1 MLIFRFIEPFPIR
14 FNPYI
19 HNCDNYKE
27 DSLMYTKI
35 IIIALVAIIL
45 LFLVAVY
52 LTARDMRVAVLF
64 MKDRNYTF
72 KTGTFLHRFAII
84 HIKGCCSGTI
94 RNSYSKEILRCFD
107 VTGHKIYILNEKNK
121 YNTLSID
128 KGEDFLVE
136 IVYFMPRA

>member
-1 MLIFRFIEPFPIR
+1 
-14 FNPYI
+14 
-19 HNCDNYKE
+19 
-27 DSLMYTKI
+27 MYTKI

-52 LTARDMRVAVLF
+52 LTARDMRVAVLL

-94 RNSYSKEILRCFD
+94 RNSYSKEILRFFD

-128 KGEDFLVE
+128 NGEDFLVE

>member
-1 MLIFRFIEPFPIR
+1 MTVRIVTITIVALILF
-14 FNPYI
+14 
-19 HNCDNYKE
+19 
-27 DSLMYTKI
+27 
-35 IIIALVAIIL
+35 
-45 LFLVAVY
+45 FLVAVY

-94 RNSYSKEILRCFD
+94 RNSYSKEILRFFD

-128 KGEDFLVE
+128 NGEDFLVE
-136 IVYFMPRA
+136 IIYFMPRA